1 MNTLGVHVGRTGQPR
16 GQSDDGR
23 RTERS
28 RLVPFV
34 GASNFRD
41 LGGYPTTDGGFT
53 HWGRLFRSDTL
64 HELTDGDVALLREM
78 GLKSIIDLRTATEA
92 ELSGRGLLGAEA
104 TDYFHL
110 SVIDQDRG
118 ESSGIPAPIDESLAN
133 RYLWYLDIGRDAL
146 ARAIGILGEASS
158 YPLVFH
164 CAAGKDRTGVLAA
177 LILDIVGVE
186 RQAIVGDYVLT
197 ASRMEAI
204 LERLLRNRAEGGM
217 DYQFPASALT
227 VEAATME
234 GFLDGVDQR
243 YGGARQWAL
252 AAGVPYDAVEALS
265 TLLVS
270 TGDE

>member
-1 MNTLGVHVGRTGQPR
+1 
-16 GQSDDGR
+16 
-23 RTERS
+23 
-28 RLVPFV
+28 VPFV

-64 HELTDGDVALLREM
+64 HELTEGDVALLREM